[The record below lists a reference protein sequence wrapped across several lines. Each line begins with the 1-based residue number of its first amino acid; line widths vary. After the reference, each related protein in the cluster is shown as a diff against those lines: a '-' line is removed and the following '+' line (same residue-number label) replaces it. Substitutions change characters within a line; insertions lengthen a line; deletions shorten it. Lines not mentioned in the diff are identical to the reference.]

1 MMEINV
7 NPINFEISNI
17 QMLDDNLLMNHNND
31 EQNHCVFT
39 YDWKLLISKN
49 LHNKT
54 IKLPFIEE
62 TSLIITVF
70 GENEESQ
77 DFIIQLFNNLLSKP
91 NNNEINQSKWPSLQ
105 TECNNNYSSS
115 DNVEL
120 NALFVNANKNK
131 IQNDF
136 IFFKLPLQPTLY
148 EHNKEGLITY
158 YNQNAFLSSILKE
171 LILNSD
177 LIIFANVL
185 PFSVSEEELSTKV
198 IQINTNANKPG
209 LLKEP
214 TNGYLIYNLQ
224 TQMSFIEHN
233 QIINEMINNFHQLKE
248 KKNDKNKF
256 TCLSFNQFSSKEH
269 IYEWLINYLPLNQ
282 MNLAYNITLN
292 VNNYIV
298 ELVCEL
304 PGCNMEDTKSFI
316 VKECY
321 IVCEATMLYFEVN
334 IMGNY
339 LIEKVN
345 LSSYFGKNCSFTL
358 SNARFD
364 KYKNGLIYFVFEL
377 NKV

>member
-1 MMEINV
+1 MMEINL
-7 NPINFEISNI
+7 NPISFEISNI
-17 QMLDDNLLMNHNND
+17 QMLDADLLMNHNND
-31 EQNHCVFT
+31 EQNHSVFL
-39 YDWKLLISKN
+39 YDWKLSISKN

-70 GENEESQ
+70 GDNEESQ
-77 DFIIQLFNNLLSKP
+77 DFIIQLFNNILPKP
-91 NNNEINQSKWPSLQ
+91 NNNEINQSKWPGLQ

-115 DNVEL
+115 DSVKL

-136 IFFKLPLQPTLY
+136 IFFKPPLQPTLY

-209 LLKEP
+209 LLKEH

-224 TQMSFIEHN
+224 TQMSFIEHS
-233 QIINEMINNFHQLKE
+233 QIINEMITNFHQLKE
-248 KKNDKNKF
+248 KKNEKNKF
-256 TCLSFNQFSSKEH
+256 TCLSFNQASSKEH

-292 VNNYIV
+292 VNNYTV

-304 PGCNMEDTKSFI
+304 PGCKMEDTKSFI

-321 IVCEATMLYFEVN
+321 IVFEGTMLYFEVN

-358 SNARFD
+358 SNTRFD